1 MKKYFINIQ
10 WFKYY
15 FLVLFI
21 FASFNSFSINEFNKT
36 EDKDEWQLYSEK
48 NGVQIYYKTQECRI
62 ESQGLHQEYVL
73 LKFVNT
79 TDENLIVEWDNEL
92 WYNNVC
98 RTCGS
103 KTNEHHYEISLSS
116 GDSVEGGCSLDSER
130 KLRIFSKFLN
140 LQSKSQ
146 LTKFELVNITIKK

>member
-10 WFKYY
+10 WLKYY

-21 FASFNSFSINEFNKT
+21 FTSFNSFSVHNEFDKT
-36 EDKDEWQLYSEK
+36 EDKDEWQLYAEK

-62 ESQGLHQEYVL
+62 ESQGLHHEYVL

-92 WYNNVC
+92 WYNNKC
-98 RTCGS
+98 HTCD
-103 KTNEHHYEISLSS
+103 T
-116 GDSVEGGCSLDSER
+116 
-130 KLRIFSKFLN
+130 
-140 LQSKSQ
+140 KS
-146 LTKFELVNITIKK
+146 NARR